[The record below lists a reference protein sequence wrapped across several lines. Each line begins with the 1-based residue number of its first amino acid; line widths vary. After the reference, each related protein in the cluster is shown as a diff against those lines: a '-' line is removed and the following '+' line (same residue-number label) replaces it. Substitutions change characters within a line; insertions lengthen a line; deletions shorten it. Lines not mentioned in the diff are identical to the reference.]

1 MAKLIK
7 NDKDMVDEALIK
19 SLKHGEEVRP
29 VVGYPFYYVTNMGR
43 VFSCKKKINYKMQNG
58 EVYSS
63 IVWLEL
69 KQRETSKTN
78 KYLSVNLQ
86 NEDGKKV
93 REYVHH
99 LVFRA
104 FNNNYLLD
112 FNVIK
117 IIHKNGYK
125 QDNNYINLDVTWR
138 KKSAYK
144 DHRNYAYKVNRLA
157 SLK

>member
-7 NDKDMVDEALIK
+7 NDRDMIDEALIK

-29 VVGYPFYYVTNMGR
+29 VVGYPYYYVTNMGR
-43 VFSCKKKINYKMQNG
+43 VFSCKRKINYKMQNG
-58 EVYSS
+58 EIYSS
-63 IVWLEL
+63 IVWVEL

-86 NEDGKKV
+86 SESNKKV

-99 LVFRA
+99 IVFRA
-104 FNNNYLLD
+104 FN
-112 FNVIK
+112 
-117 IIHKNGYK
+117 
-125 QDNNYINLDVTWR
+125 NNYINLDVTWR